1 MRVLTDEDLC
11 GRNVLPFSLYRY
23 VKAHKL
29 SSSYMGIPLI
39 STHCIVSAPFKLNC
53 VNRRG

>member
-1 MRVLTDEDLC
+1 MSFHVAVKREWQLQKRFVTDEDLC

-29 SSSYMGIPLI
+29 SSIDQTSHY
-39 STHCIVSAPFKLNC
+39 
-53 VNRRG
+53 RGPA